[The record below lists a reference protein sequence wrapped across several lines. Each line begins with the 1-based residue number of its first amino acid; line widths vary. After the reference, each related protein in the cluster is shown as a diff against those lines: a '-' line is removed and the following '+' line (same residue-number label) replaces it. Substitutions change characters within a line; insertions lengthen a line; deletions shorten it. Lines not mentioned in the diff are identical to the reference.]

1 VELRERSITS
11 PVAVVGNFF
20 HDSLPFDAVW
30 INQQVLTPPT
40 SAPRLGSPRPHLHRD
55 CAHRSH
61 ICSGT
66 GLLHRGWPGCR
77 YLLLD
82 SVGMRDK
89 GAEKLLESLERHNS
103 ILHVSLQDN
112 K

>member
-1 VELRERSITS
+1 
-11 PVAVVGNFF
+11 
-20 HDSLPFDAVW
+20 
-30 INQQVLTPPT
+30 
-40 SAPRLGSPRPHLHRD
+40 
-55 CAHRSH
+55 
-61 ICSGT
+61 
-66 GLLHRGWPGCR
+66 
-77 YLLLD
+77 LLLD